1 MIVAIVS
8 YLNTLPFIYGI
19 EQAAPR
25 LSAVLTTCVPSECAR
40 MIRDGEADI
49 ALVPVA
55 VIPSLTHCK
64 IITNFCISAEN
75 EVRTVELLS
84 NTPIKLI
91 KKIYLDSHS
100 RTSAQLVQIIA
111 REKWEIDPIWVDNL
125 PCNPE
130 NIVYGEALMCIGDKV
145 FELEGKFDCN
155 VDLAAE
161 WIEHT
166 GLPFVFAAW
175 VATEKGQQYEHEL
188 SEALKFGV
196 QHTVDAIAMYK
207 PIQSHALTYLTH
219 NIKYK
224 LNKSKIEAM
233 KVFWEKQKI
242 PG

>member
-19 EQAAPR
+19 ERAAPR
-25 LSAVLTTCVPSECAR
+25 LSSALNTCVPAECAR

-55 VIPSLTHCK
+55 VIPSLKNCK

-84 NTPIKLI
+84 NTPINLI

-111 REKWEIDPIWVDNL
+111 REKWVIDPIWVDNL
-125 PCNPE
+125 PDNPE
-130 NIVYGEALMCIGDKV
+130 NIAHGEAVMCIGDKV
-145 FELEGKFDCN
+145 FELEGKFEYN
-155 VDLAAE
+155 VDLATE

-175 VATEKGQQYEHEL
+175 VATEKGQQYEQEL
-188 SEALKFGV
+188 AQALEFGV
-196 QHTVDAIAMYK
+196 EHTAQAIEEYNPKQPLA
-207 PIQSHALTYLTH
+207 HTYLTH
-219 NIKYK
+219 NIKYY
-224 LNKSKIEAM
+224 LNEAKVEAM